1 MCYKNAYVIYECY
14 LIKLDTMAEGTIKGF
29 FLTCLLGGCN
39 PLLVKEWLLG
49 GKGRGLF
56 SIFGVTG
63 LGLLGFWLLGFGLLG
78 LGLFTGIEGAGNAGG
93 GDNCRKCPCWSDQFV
108 GKHAI
113 DWEIFEE
120 GLYNFVKGG
129 KDSHSPTNWA

>member
-1 MCYKNAYVIYECY
+1 
-14 LIKLDTMAEGTIKGF
+14 MAEGTIKGF

-63 LGLLGFWLLGFGLLG
+63 LGLLGFGLGLLG
-78 LGLFTGIEGAGNAGG
+78 FTGIEGAGNAGG
-93 GDNCRKCPCWSDQFV
+93 GDNCRKCPC
-108 GKHAI
+108 
-113 DWEIFEE
+113 
-120 GLYNFVKGG
+120 
-129 KDSHSPTNWA
+129 

>member
-1 MCYKNAYVIYECY
+1 
-14 LIKLDTMAEGTIKGF
+14 MAEGTIKGF

-63 LGLLGFWLLGFGLLG
+63 LGLLVLGLLGFGLLG
-78 LGLFTGIEGAGNAGG
+78 LGLMELGLLGFGLLRFGLFTGIEGAGNAGG

>member
-1 MCYKNAYVIYECY
+1 MCYKSAYVIYEWY

-39 PLLVKEWLLG
+39 PLLFKEWLLG
-49 GKGRGLF
+49 GNGRGLF

-63 LGLLGFWLLGFGLLG
+63 LGLLGFGLLGLGLLGFGLLG
-78 LGLFTGIEGAGNAGG
+78 LGLGFTGIEGAGKAGG

-120 GLYNFVKGG
+120 GLYR
-129 KDSHSPTNWA
+129 